1 MLTATERARLKGLE
15 IWQYRKVPGGFRR
28 VVVFLQHGGTA
39 ISRDLLVDT
48 AKSMGF
54 DADEQ
59 LCVEYRGIGSA
70 DDLGALHEAQQ
81 IFDEAL
87 PSRVRSRI
95 HVDRGALALLDQFAG
110 CERCVDF
117 GDAAPP
123 GDLAPVA
130 GGCEAY
136 VRITPTNQAEA
147 PAWIGPLFQAGFNP
161 VTVEVDHALEWSPAD
176 LAALEGTLVRLQGAA
191 SFFRDA
197 GLALLDREWICRGA
211 RAGHCGVGSETV
223 AIAPDGRQYACA
235 RFVGFDEA
243 QAIGHVADSLWITV
257 RNRYATYH
265 PSLNRTCG
273 GKAVD
278 HTCLGGCAYLNFR
291 RNRDVMDGV
300 ASQCAERRQRID
312 VASLV

>member
-28 VVVFLQHGGTA
+28 VVVFLKHGGNA
-39 ISRDLLVDT
+39 IPRDLLVDA

-54 DADEQ
+54 DADDQ
-59 LCVEYRGIGSA
+59 FTVEYRGIGSA
-70 DDLGALHEAQQ
+70 DDLGALYEAQQ
-81 IFDEAL
+81 VFDEAL
-87 PSRVRSRI
+87 PGRSRSRV
-95 HVDRGALALLDQFAG
+95 HLDRDGLALLDRLDG

-123 GDLAPVA
+123 TMLVPVP
-130 GGCEAY
+130 GGCEALLH
-136 VRITPTNQAEA
+136 ITPTNQAEV
-147 PAWIGPLFQAGFNP
+147 PGRIGPLFRAGFNP
-161 VTVEVDHALEWSPAD
+161 ITVEADHALDWSPAE
-176 LAALEGTLVRLQGAA
+176 LVGLEGTLVAIQGVA

-197 GLALLDREWICRGA
+197 GLVLLDREWICRGA
-211 RAGHCGVGSETV
+211 RDGHCGVGAETV

-235 RFVGFDEA
+235 RFVGFDET
-243 QAIGHVADSLWITV
+243 QAIGHVADSLWITA

-273 GKAVD
+273 GKGVD

-300 ASQCAERRQRID
+300 AAQCAERRQRID
-312 VASLV
+312 VARLV